1 MCKRNG
7 PHSQQ
12 IQVCASWPFPSRNRV
27 AVTVKKKIDSSSN
40 SSRANTTDRCAFL
53 SQRVRSTPLV
63 EPKQI
68 SKQFKNPSL
77 SLFISHN
84 KIFEM
89 AISKASIVVLMMVII
104 SVVASAQSEAPAPSP
119 ISGSSAISASFVSA
133 GVAGVAAVAA
143 LVFGSAL
150 RI

>member
-1 MCKRNG
+1 MIGIQFAKKAQLTILKDISGVIKPGRMTLLLG
-7 PHSQQ
+7 P
-12 IQVCASWPFPSRNRV
+12 PSSG
-27 AVTVKKKIDSSSN
+27 K
-40 SSRANTTDRCAFL
+40 
-53 SQRVRSTPLV
+53 
-63 EPKQI
+63 I
-68 SKQFKNPSL
+68 SKHFKNPSL

-119 ISGSSAISASFVSA
+119 TSGSSAISASFVS
-133 GVAGVAAVAA
+133 AGVAAVAA